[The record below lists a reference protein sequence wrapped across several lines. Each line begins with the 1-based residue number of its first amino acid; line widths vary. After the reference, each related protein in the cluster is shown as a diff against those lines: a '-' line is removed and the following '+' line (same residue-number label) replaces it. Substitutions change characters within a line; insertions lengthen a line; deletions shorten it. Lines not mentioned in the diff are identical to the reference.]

1 MEESTA
7 DMDKV
12 TPVITANDEILLDA
26 KKDVADTNRDSRN
39 SKSLILKFKYFFM
52 KLLVVSPKKWINV
65 TSFGRIILINVILEY
80 QDGSTKRCNIYSLF
94 W

>member
-1 MEESTA
+1 MAVLCMEESTA

-39 SKSLILKFKYFFM
+39 SKTLILKFEYFFM
-52 KLLVVSPKKWINV
+52 KLLVVSPKKWINI
-65 TSFGRIILINVILEY
+65 TSFGRIILINIIL
-80 QDGSTKRCNIYSLF
+80 
-94 W
+94 

>member
-1 MEESTA
+1 MAVLCMEESTA

-39 SKSLILKFKYFFM
+39 SKSLILKFEYFF
-52 KLLVVSPKKWINV
+52 L
-65 TSFGRIILINVILEY
+65 
-80 QDGSTKRCNIYSLF
+80 
-94 W
+94 